1 MNMHSGKTFPR
12 MSARCVGRLLLQ
24 NRVNG
29 GTLRQGVR
37 G

>member
-12 MSARCVGRLLLQ
+12 MSARRVGRMLLQ
-24 NRVNG
+24 NRGKG